1 MSCYFEK
8 CCFDAQEVGT
18 QKECDRLS
26 LDGKHTELTLFLH
39 KKIINTSIDS
49 TENS

>member
-1 MSCYFEK
+1 MSRYFEK
-8 CCFDAQEVGT
+8 YCFDAQEVGT

-26 LDGKHTELTLFLH
+26 CDWKHTGFTLFLL
-39 KKIINTSIDS
+39 KKIINTSIAK

>member
-8 CCFDAQEVGT
+8 CCFDLQEVET

-26 LDGKHTELTLFLH
+26 CDGKHTEFTLFFH
-39 KKIINTSIDS
+39 KKIINTSIA
-49 TENS
+49 

>member
-26 LDGKHTELTLFLH
+26 CDGKHTEFTLLFH
-39 KKIINTSIDS
+39 KKNNQYFYCL
-49 TENS
+49 NS